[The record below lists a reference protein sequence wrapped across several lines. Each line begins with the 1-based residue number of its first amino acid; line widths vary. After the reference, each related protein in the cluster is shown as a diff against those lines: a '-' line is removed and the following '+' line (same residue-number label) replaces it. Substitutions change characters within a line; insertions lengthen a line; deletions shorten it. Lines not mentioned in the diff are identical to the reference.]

1 MQLSLFEDNRTT
13 VFLNLAEEFVRSRS
27 FAQALSL
34 YDQLLLDAPGD
45 ETVAARRQLVWEWLH
60 LLSGIGAAPC
70 DIRFLRPCWE
80 RLDSLDF
87 PALRSVVLDL
97 LIESLGTVADPDRI
111 FVPPTFHLGRML
123 MAAGRFEEA
132 AGSFLNALGNPGMP
146 RGTFLAWR
154 GDALTLSG
162 NGEAAMDVYLAA
174 FLEDPFTVDLS
185 FIRNRAIDNLRLSL
199 YVDAEEIAE
208 DEAPAWLPVWGWLH
222 GVFPLYPAADPAL
235 RAADFA
241 SLLEQKDSPLPSLW
255 YQMLAHAE
263 RVRLHRRDDR
273 ELAAVRRLLKRTN
286 IFLFRLYLE
295 KITGE
300 R

>member
-111 FVPPTFHLGRML
+111 FVPPTF
-123 MAAGRFEEA
+123 
-132 AGSFLNALGNPGMP
+132 PC
-146 RGTFLAWR
+146 
-154 GDALTLSG
+154 
-162 NGEAAMDVYLAA
+162 
-174 FLEDPFTVDLS
+174 
-185 FIRNRAIDNLRLSL
+185 RA
-199 YVDAEEIAE
+199 
-208 DEAPAWLPVWGWLH
+208 
-222 GVFPLYPAADPAL
+222 
-235 RAADFA
+235 
-241 SLLEQKDSPLPSLW
+241 
-255 YQMLAHAE
+255 
-263 RVRLHRRDDR
+263 
-273 ELAAVRRLLKRTN
+273 
-286 IFLFRLYLE
+286 
-295 KITGE
+295 
-300 R
+300 